1 MKRASL
7 AVVLAL
13 IAAGCGSSS
22 TAPTQPANPV
32 FTQTLLPA
40 NETPSPITAP
50 DPEAGATGTATIT
63 FVTTKDA
70 SGNITSATATAV
82 VTLSG
87 FPAGSTITAA
97 HIHTGAA
104 GVGGSV
110 FVPFPPGTI
119 TPANGT
125 FTWTA
130 NPAPTADQVNA
141 ILGNPSGY
149 YFNVHTALHAGGVMR
164 AQLVRTQ

>member
-7 AVVLAL
+7 ALVLAL
-13 IAAGCGSSS
+13 VAVGCGSST
-22 TAPTQPANPV
+22 TAPTAPANPV

-40 NETPSPITAP
+40 NETPPITSP
-50 DPEAGATGTATIT
+50 DPEASATGTATIT

-87 FPAGSTITAA
+87 FPAGSTITLA

-104 GVGGSV
+104 GVAGGV
-110 FVPFPPGTI
+110 LIPFPPGTI

-130 NPAPTADQVNA
+130 NPAPTADQVNS
-141 ILGNPSGY
+141 ILGNPAGF
-149 YFNVHTALHAGGVMR
+149 YFNVHTALHGGGVMR
-164 AQLVRTQ
+164 AQLARTQ

>member
-13 IAAGCGSSS
+13 IAVGCGSST
-22 TAPTQPANPV
+22 TAPTAPANPV

-40 NETPSPITAP
+40 NETPSITAP

-70 SGNITSATATAV
+70 SGNITSATASAT

-87 FPAGSTITAA
+87 FPAGSTITNA

-104 GVGGSV
+104 GVSGGV
-110 FVPFPPGTI
+110 LIPFPPGTI
-119 TPANGT
+119 SPANGT

-130 NPAPTADQVNA
+130 NPQPTADQA
-141 ILGNPSGY
+141 TQILNNPGGF
-149 YFNVHTALHAGGVMR
+149 YFNVHTALHGGGVMR